1 VLDIIAELVL
11 EITSGMLVD
20 SIFVVVDCVVEA
32 SQIKVKE

>member
-1 VLDIIAELVL
+1 VLDTIAELVL

-20 SIFVVVDCVVEA
+20 SIFVVDCVVEA